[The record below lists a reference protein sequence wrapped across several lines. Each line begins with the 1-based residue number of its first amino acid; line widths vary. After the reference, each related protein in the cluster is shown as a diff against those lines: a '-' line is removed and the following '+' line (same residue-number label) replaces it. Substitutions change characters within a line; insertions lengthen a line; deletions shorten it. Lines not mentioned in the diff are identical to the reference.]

1 MKNNLNLSKTFSP
14 CLKSITTLCLA
25 STFIFMTCQAQAAE
39 EGSSLSVP
47 KSGKIR
53 VAFAVTQHGNVI
65 DLTSAWEV
73 FQDVTIEKDGKT
85 YSPFELF
92 VVSDNLEPVT
102 MTGGLQLLP
111 QYTFENAPQPHV
123 ISVGAQMGGNG
134 LIQWLKKTAPKT
146 DLTMSICT
154 GAFQLAAAGLLDGL
168 KATTHHDFF
177 DTFEKK
183 YPKLKLQRGF
193 RFVEGAENIAT
204 AGGLTSGF
212 DMALRVVE
220 RYFGKKVADKTAYY
234 MEFQRGTKNNIGS
247 GASQQTDGDDTKVR
261 GGVKEDLL

>member
-1 MKNNLNLSKTFSP
+1 MNTNLNLRKTFSRS
-14 CLKSITTLCLA
+14 LKSIMALCLA
-25 STFIFMTCQAQAAE
+25 STFIFMIFQAHAAE
-39 EGSSLSVP
+39 GGSKLP
-47 KSGKIR
+47 IPESGKIR

-111 QYTFENAPQPHV
+111 KYTFENAPQPHV
-123 ISVGAQMGGNG
+123 ISVGAQMGGDG
-134 LIQWLKKTAPKT
+134 LIQWLEKTAPKT

-168 KATTHHDFF
+168 KATTHHDFL
-177 DTFEKK
+177 DALEKK
-183 YPKLKLQRGF
+183 YPKVKLQRGF

-220 RYFGKKVADKTAYY
+220 RYFGKKIADKTAYY
-234 MEFQRGTKNNIGS
+234 MEFQRGTKNNIDA
-247 GASQQTDGDDTKVR
+247 GATVTKN
-261 GGVKEDLL
+261 